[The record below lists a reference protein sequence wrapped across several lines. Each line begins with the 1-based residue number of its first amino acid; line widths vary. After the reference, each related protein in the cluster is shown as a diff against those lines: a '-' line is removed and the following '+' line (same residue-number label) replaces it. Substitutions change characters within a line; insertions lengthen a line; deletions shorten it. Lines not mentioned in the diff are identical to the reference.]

1 MRTYLQHLHYKNI
14 LQNQLRNL
22 GGKKGRVWI
31 CWFWGWGGGIAAAM
45 LISSASIRLCLSLT
59 TPVTDRLHHARAGS
73 LLNQASFGKQ
83 KHHPI
88 KVGGVQAFVVDV
100 QTPPPLLPPQTHP
113 SLLNAQR
120 CWSAME
126 FSDSWTIIEITGG
139 IPRLLYNPNDVYF
152 FCWCVDTSIT
162 NHFTSKAQSHVNA
175 VTLKQLYQFVLCL
188 LDFFSQLICDIK
200 PLNFYLS
207 AYLTI

>member
-22 GGKKGRVWI
+22 GGKQREGLDLLVW
-31 CWFWGWGGGIAAAM
+31 GGEGGIAAAM

-59 TPVTDRLHHARAGS
+59 TPVTDRLHQARAGS

-100 QTPPPLLPPQTHP
+100 QTPPPP
-113 SLLNAQR
+113 SLPKHTLLFSMHNA
-120 CWSAME
+120 AGLLE